1 MLVQKKLSKHKKVT
15 CDDVTVVVKNT
26 GRSERQLARRC
37 DQAAID
43 CTTVERQL
51 VEWGELFRAGKKLIV
66 KISFNY
72 VVEDC
77 NALAHPAKRTGSHGD
92 APMQTASLSSS
103 RRLVIPDFCDT
114 AVEEYSEWQ
123 MSLVK
128 RDNLKEGVQRICDM
142 ALKDGLN
149 QLQIYQD
156 QDPVGSE
163 LRNLVEVVA
172 QKVCVLLA
180 CCLPG
185 LLLRPTYGL
194 ECPACVR
201 HFNTKLFVHKT
212 SHLVLI
218 HARVRE
224 KLFAQSI

>member
-1 MLVQKKLSKHKKVT
+1 
-15 CDDVTVVVKNT
+15 
-26 GRSERQLARRC
+26 
-37 DQAAID
+37 
-43 CTTVERQL
+43 
-51 VEWGELFRAGKKLIV
+51 
-66 KISFNY
+66 
-72 VVEDC
+72 
-77 NALAHPAKRTGSHGD
+77 
-92 APMQTASLSSS
+92 MQTASLLSS
-103 RRLVIPDFCDT
+103 RRLVIPGFCDT

-123 MSLVK
+123 MSRVK
-128 RDNLKEGVQRICDM
+128 RDNPKEGVQRICDM

-149 QLQIYQD
+149 LVQIHQD

-172 QKVCVLLA
+172 LKFCVLLA

-194 ECPACVR
+194 ECPAYACVR
-201 HFNTKLFVHKT
+201 HFNSKLFVHKT
-212 SHLVLI
+212 SYLVLI